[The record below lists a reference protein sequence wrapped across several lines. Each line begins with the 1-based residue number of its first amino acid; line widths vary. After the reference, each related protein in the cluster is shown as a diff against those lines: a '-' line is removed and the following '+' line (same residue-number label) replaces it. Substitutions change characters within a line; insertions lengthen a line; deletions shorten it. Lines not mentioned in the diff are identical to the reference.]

1 MLFLPVHILHL
12 PKRKPRLQRKS
23 WLHRVFPQG
32 AKILKYVEAKKKSR
46 LHRIFPHSAKILKH
60 VEAKKKS
67 RLHTCKRVA
76 HTSVYKGYTH
86 IRA

>member
-32 AKILKYVEAKKKSR
+32 AKILK
-46 LHRIFPHSAKILKH
+46 H
-60 VEAKKKS
+60 VEAKKKFRLPRRFPHSAHVHIPQCNS
-67 RLHTCKRVA
+67 RVRLSKVR
-76 HTSVYKGYTH
+76 
-86 IRA
+86 